1 VHNFG
6 KCGSL
11 TQKKIIVCPEKGRKF
26 IGLNRSE
33 KEILQVKVDHC
44 LEIVGKRCDW
54 LLIDIVDHFAH
65 FIELKGC
72 EVKQALLQLEN
83 SIMKISSPQN
93 GYIEKEFN
101 RKNAYIILS
110 RTQISSVRI
119 QNAKINFKKRYKT
132 TLIIKN
138 NRLEQKL

>member
-1 VHNFG
+1 VFNFDS
-6 KCGSL
+6 CGSL
-11 TQKKIIVCPEKGRKF
+11 TQNKKVVCEENTRKFTGLNQSEKKILKV
-26 IGLNRSE
+26 
-33 KEILQVKVDHC
+33 QVDHC
-44 LEIVGKRCDW
+44 LEIQGKRCDW
-54 LLIDIVDHFAH
+54 LLIDIVDHIAH

-83 SIMKISSPQN
+83 SIMIISNPRN

-101 RKNAYIILS
+101 RKNAYIIPS
-110 RTQISSVRI
+110 RTQISRAGI

>member
-1 VHNFG
+1 MYNFG
-6 KCGSL
+6 SCGSV
-11 TQKKIIVCPEKGRKF
+11 TQNKKIVCQENTRKF
-26 IGLNRSE
+26 TGLNQSE
-33 KEILQVKVDHC
+33 KEILKVQVDHC
-44 LEIVGKRCDW
+44 LEIQGKRCDW
-54 LLIDIVDHFAH
+54 LLIDTDDHIAH

-83 SIMKISSPQN
+83 SIIKISNPQN

-101 RKNAYIILS
+101 RKNAYIIPS
-110 RTQISSVRI
+110 RTQISRAGI

>member
-1 VHNFG
+1 M
-6 KCGSL
+6 
-11 TQKKIIVCPEKGRKF
+11 TQNKKIVCQENTRKF
-26 IGLNRSE
+26 TGLNQSE
-33 KEILQVKVDHC
+33 KEILKVQVDHC
-44 LEIVGKRCDW
+44 LEIQGKRCDW
-54 LLIDIVDHFAH
+54 LLIDTDDHIAH

-83 SIMKISSPQN
+83 SIIKISNPQN

-101 RKNAYIILS
+101 RKNAYIIPS
-110 RTQISSVRI
+110 RTQISRAGI